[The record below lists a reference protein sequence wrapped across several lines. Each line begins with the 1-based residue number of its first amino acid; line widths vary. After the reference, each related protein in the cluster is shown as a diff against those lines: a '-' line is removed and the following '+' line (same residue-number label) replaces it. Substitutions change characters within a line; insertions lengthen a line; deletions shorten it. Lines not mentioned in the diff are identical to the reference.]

1 MNAPAPTTRVRVIH
15 DDDALRIPTPPP
27 LPDAL
32 PPPRRVWPSV
42 VALVAIVGL
51 FSVSL
56 AALQAMRDAP
66 PPHPVLVGRVL

>member
-1 MNAPAPTTRVRVIH
+1 MNAPDPTTRVRVIH
-15 DDDALRIPTPPP
+15 DTDALRIPTPPP

-42 VALVAIVGL
+42 VALSLIVAG
-51 FSVSL
+51 FAGSL

>member
-1 MNAPAPTTRVRVIH
+1 MNAPDPTTRVRVIH
-15 DDDALRIPTPPP
+15 DTDALRIPIPPP

-42 VALVAIVGL
+42 VALVTIVGL
-51 FSVSL
+51 FGVSL

-66 PPHPVLVGRVL
+66 PPHPGLVGRVL